1 MAKEIELK
9 LTIPAQA
16 GSVLRQH
23 PVLGQAVSFDSKVL
37 KNIYFD
43 TQDLQLNKA
52 RVALRIRQ
60 AGDRYIQTLKTSGSG
75 SGGLHERGEW
85 EWDLKQPKLDLS
97 LIDADCWPE
106 SLNAEQLTETLQPA
120 FETNFTRQRWM
131 LEVSHEHL
139 SAEIELV
146 HDQGEVIAQGKKDPI
161 SEIEL
166 ELKSGDADLLFKVA
180 HDLSDEVPLLIS
192 NISKAQRGFRL
203 FAPEKAGLIPAGV
216 PAFSDVQGLIR
227 AAQSELDQFISARD
241 QLAFNRNWALLDKLY
256 DSLRQLRWCLLHLS
270 RQKNIPELLH
280 YPTALRYKMRMLSY
294 SLEYLATLHQQ
305 KNSWERLDSC
315 PAELRNSADFAT
327 LNEHYQ
333 RLMTAPWVGQ
343 TLLEVMQWLYLLKRE
358 LPETAFTDKETIFQT
373 LLNRVHLPRYP
384 TDKVLWLRQQA
395 PLLHLSRWIHYQYP
409 TPTLG
414 VKNLQQ
420 QAKALLAGITRLSGL
435 MAEEMALLK
444 LEQQSAA
451 GIGQPLIKR
460 NQDDQY
466 ELILELGRHEL
477 TFNSLQQ
484 NLQH

>member
-16 GSVLRQH
+16 GIILRQH
-23 PVLGQAVSFDSKVL
+23 PVLGQATSFDTKAL

-43 TQDLQLNKA
+43 TPDLMLNQS
-52 RVALRIRQ
+52 RVALRIRK
-60 AGDRYIQTLKTSGSG
+60 AGDQYIQTLKTSGSG

-85 EWDLKQPKLDLS
+85 EWELSKPELDLS
-97 LIDADCWPE
+97 LIDTDCWPA
-106 SLNAEQLTETLQPA
+106 SLNAEQLKETLQPA

-131 LEVSHEHL
+131 LNISHENL
-139 SAEIELV
+139 QAEIELV

-166 ELKSGDADLLFKVA
+166 ELKSGDADLLFLVA
-180 HDLSDEVPLLIS
+180 HDLSDEVPLLVS

-203 FAPEKAGLIPAGV
+203 FAPEKAGLSPSRIPA
-216 PAFSDVQGLIR
+216 FDDVQGLIR
-227 AAQSELDQFISARD
+227 TAQSELDQFIALRE
-241 QLAFNRNWALLDKLY
+241 QLAFNRNWALLNKLY

-270 RQKNIPELLH
+270 RQANIPETLH

-305 KNSWERLDSC
+305 KISWERLENC
-315 PAELRNSADFAT
+315 PNALRNCADFSA
-327 LNEHYQ
+327 LNENYQ

-358 LPETAFTDKETIFQT
+358 LPQTPFTDKETVFQS
-373 LLNRVHLPRYP
+373 LLSRVHLPRYP

-395 PLLHLSRWIHYQYP
+395 PLLHLDRWIHYQYP
-409 TPTLG
+409 APSLG
-414 VKNLQQ
+414 EKNLQQ
-420 QAKALLAGITRLSGL
+420 QAQELLKGISRLSGL

-444 LEQQSAA
+444 LEQQGAT
-451 GIGQPLIKR
+451 GIDQQLINR

-484 NLQH
+484 NLLR

>member
-16 GSVLRQH
+16 GALLRQH

-37 KNIYFD
+37 TNIYFD

-52 RVALRIRQ
+52 RVALRIRK

-85 EWDLKQPKLDLS
+85 EWELSKPELDLS
-97 LIDADCWPE
+97 LIDADCWPK
-106 SLNAEQLTETLQPA
+106 SLDADQLKATLQPA

-131 LEVSHEHL
+131 LKVSHEHL
-139 SAEIELV
+139 NAEIELV
-146 HDQGEVIAQGKKDPI
+146 HDQGEAIAQGKKDPI

-203 FAPEKAGLIPAGV
+203 FAPEKAGLTPAGV
-216 PAFSDVQGLIR
+216 PAFEDIQGLIR

-241 QLAFNRNWALLDKLY
+241 QLAFNRNWVLLDKLY

-270 RQKNIPELLH
+270 RQNNIPEILR

-294 SLEYLATLHQQ
+294 SLEYLATSHQQ
-305 KNSWERLDSC
+305 KNSWERLESC
-315 PAELRNSADFAT
+315 SAELRNSADFST

-343 TLLEVMQWLYLLKRE
+343 TLLEVMQWLYLMNRE
-358 LPETAFTDKETIFQT
+358 LPQSHFSDSETIFQA
-373 LLNRVHLPRYP
+373 LLNRVQLPRYP

-409 TPTLG
+409 TPALG

-420 QAKALLAGITRLSGL
+420 QTKELLKDITKLSGL

-444 LEQQSAA
+444 LEREGAA
-451 GIGQPLIKR
+451 GIDQKLIKR

-484 NLQH
+484 NLLR